1 MGGVKKKHMQAP
13 SKRETL
19 TMKVEKMNILVTGAT
34 RGVGLALINALTP
47 EKSAIFAL
55 GRNFDSFSAELAEKI
70 ECVEY
75 DLADIEGI
83 PALINSLPA
92 IDILVNNAGM
102 MLTKPHDEYT
112 RVEVSEILAVNLEA
126 PVALMREV
134 SKNMMVKK
142 SGRIINI
149 ASIAGH
155 NGLYFDIWYGISKAG
170 LINATKTY
178 AKLLGEH
185 GIAVNAIAPGPIET
199 DMLNSIPI
207 ARQEGFKNAVPSHR
221 CAKPEEVAEIA
232 RWLAEESPAYM
243 TGACLDVNNGYL
255 MR

>member
-1 MGGVKKKHMQAP
+1 M
-13 SKRETL
+13 
-19 TMKVEKMNILVTGAT
+19 MKTEKLNILVTGAT
-34 RGVGLALINALTP
+34 RGVGLATIKALTK
-47 EKSAIFAL
+47 ETSAIFAL
-55 GRNFDSFSAELAEKI
+55 GRDFKAFPAELAESV
-70 ECVEY
+70 ERVEY
-75 DLADIEGI
+75 DLEDVDGI
-83 PALINSLPA
+83 PALVESLPH
-92 IDILVNNAGM
+92 IDILVNNAGL
-102 MLTKPHDEYT
+102 MLSKPHDEYS
-112 RVEVSEILAVNLEA
+112 RADVAKIVAVNLEA

-134 SKNMMVKK
+134 SKSMIERK

-155 NGLYFDIWYGISKAG
+155 NGLYFDPWYGISKAG

-178 AKLLGEH
+178 ATLLGEH
-185 GIAVNAIAPGPIET
+185 GIAVNSIAPGPIET
-199 DMLNSIPI
+199 EMLNSIPI

-232 RWLAEESPAYM
+232 RWLAEESPVYM